1 MCVVAC
7 EYPYTYKDR
16 NKYMNMETHVAL
28 QFQRNRQASESSV
41 ERPRD
46 RNGGRAGTRVCMGA
60 WGRYK
65 RSVVS
70 SCMCVHAYEYVCTHV
85 CMHVCV

>member
-1 MCVVAC
+1 MTIWVPSPGPTGKKDRVDSWKLSHDLHMCVVAC

-16 NKYMNMETHVAL
+16 NKYMNMETHLAL

-46 RNGGRAGTRVCMGA
+46 RN
-60 WGRYK
+60 
-65 RSVVS
+65 
-70 SCMCVHAYEYVCTHV
+70 
-85 CMHVCV
+85 